1 MASNAHNPAYDI
13 PLPEVERQ
21 RTFGAASEPA
31 AKGRPAQKFGG
42 KPPERTPTPMNDFFS
57 RTKATPEE
65 ERALADDAAAPIEA
79 EAEESVAEPE
89 AEESEPAVTTEREA
103 PAEPEAE
110 DEGSRR
116 VPLGELMAERERRK
130 TLQAKIEQMEAAFQR
145 VVDRVGQPAQQP
157 APVQPQPQIPAYEAD
172 PVGNLAMR
180 LAQLEQGHGN
190 VNQHVFQQQQIAQ
203 FQNALAGLESSFRA
217 ATPDYD
223 QAVSFAR
230 AARDHELETLG
241 YNLAQRQA
249 IITQEIVG
257 ASAAAMDRGQN
268 PAEMFYNF
276 AKLKGWQ
283 TGGAPSAAAKE
294 SLPPPVVKPAAKL
307 AAIAKGSASARSPR
321 GGTAPATGVSLT
333 DLAAMDDAEFDA
345 HFDKLWRRT

>member
-1 MASNAHNPAYDI
+1 MASNAHNPAYDVQ
-13 PLPEVERQ
+13 LPEVERQ

-31 AKGRPAQKFGG
+31 AKGRTAQKFGG
-42 KPPERTPTPMNDFFS
+42 KPPERTPTPMNDFFA
-57 RTKATPEE
+57 RAKATPEE
-65 ERALADDAAAPIEA
+65 EQALADDAAAPIEA
-79 EAEESVAEPE
+79 EAEPVAEPE
-89 AEESEPAVTTEREA
+89 AEESEPAVTTERGA

-145 VVDRVGQPAQQP
+145 VVDRVGQPMQQP
-157 APVQPQPQIPAYEAD
+157 QPVQQQPQIPAYESD

-180 LAQLEQGHGN
+180 LAQLEQGSAGYG
-190 VNQHVFQQQQIAQ
+190 QHIAQQQQLSQ
-203 FQNALAGLESSFRA
+203 FQNALAGLEATFRG

-230 AARDHELETLG
+230 AARDHELEALG
-241 YNLAQRQA
+241 YNFAQRQA

-268 PAEMFYNF
+268 PAEVFYNF
-276 AKLKGWQ
+276 AKLKGW
-283 TGGAPSAAAKE
+283 TAPSAQKTE
-294 SLPPPVVKPAAKL
+294 SLSVVKPAQKL
-307 AAIAKGSASARSPR
+307 TTVAKGAAAARSPR
-321 GGTAPATGVSLT
+321 GGTAPAASVTLT
-333 DLAAMDDAEFDA
+333 DLAGMDDAEFDA
-345 HFDKLWRRT
+345 QFDKLWRRT